1 MKQNTNN
8 RQSKN
13 KGRKNEDSFQE
24 LTPRFFDDVKTKAVW
39 ANYLNMARQNTY
51 QTLCH
56 ITHVLGLAYNPED
69 KELEANLLQI
79 PAVTL
84 LLKKGNAEK
93 KQKAMKLL
101 DKHFPFMTPMLEQYV
116 KLQQEKSTRGK
127 ETTPEDYYAILN
139 MILPL
144 INLLRNKYTHY
155 KIEDPK
161 LDAFGKI
168 ADPGILKNCH
178 TLARLLN
185 FCFDGARR
193 IVKERFGT
201 GENAPLKDEDFDFL
215 TEEGK
220 RYYKEDKKFIER
232 KDFKYRIF
240 HDTQKISNIG
250 IFMLTCLLL
259 EKKYASEFAD
269 QTDFFGKNLEPKRRP
284 TENEILIMR
293 EAISV
298 YRIRLPKDRMQS
310 DRGESA
316 LGLDMLN
323 ELKKCPRELFDT
335 LSPADQETFRVEAN
349 DNEDGKV
356 LLLRSHD
363 RFPTLSLQYIDYKQ
377 LFAHIRFQV
386 QLGNYR
392 YKFYEK
398 EWIDKSKEQTDKD
411 GADERIRILQ
421 KELTGYGRLQEIE
434 SQRNE
439 RWGHIIRKIDA
450 PRQDT
455 LDTQPYV
462 TDHHASYL
470 FNNNR
475 IGLLWNTEKE
485 HPLRNGVFMPSLEL
499 PSWLDDYPAKA
510 AELRGTTQKTD
521 EKVAEC
527 RAPMCWLSTYE
538 LPAVIFLSLLTGSG
552 QTAEELIKNTTAAY
566 RRLFADIASGKLLP
580 GGDLTPYG
588 IELKLLPEKIQDYLT
603 GKEVDMNSRFAAL
616 ARQKVERM
624 LRATES
630 RLKHFQADLAAYAS
644 KDNKVGKKSHVDLRP
659 GTLARHLADDMMF
672 FKEADKNNQVKLTGQ
687 NFNILQAE
695 LAQYPKKTEGKLAL
709 DNLRTLLRNAD
720 LIDGERPHPFLNE
733 VLSQNPTSFYA
744 LYQAYLECKKQYV
757 EKLLTEPDAALCNL
771 HFLYPNRKKW
781 APRDDAFYRELA
793 MRYTTIELPRGL
805 FHKAIIETL
814 RRSDVADRLPLL
826 KDGNPERFNVAY
838 LIAAY
843 FKATGDASQVF
854 YGNKFKRYYKY
865 QSMTI
870 SPQWDYSAPV
880 AQLVKKYYSVADME
894 NYHRQTDTGETP
906 GTRYEKREQKYKESL
921 ETRAAA
927 LIQKAEKKLEKKKLK
942 GTYNPGKDEPQLKKR
957 KRAILQERDN
967 EIAIVP
973 DKLRKYRNE
982 YADNDKAIRRYQ
994 VQDMLLF
1001 LMAKDILTQSMA
1013 EHINLKAYK
1022 LCHIG
1027 QGDKDILS
1035 LQLPFSIVLEVKT
1048 GREDEPVR
1056 YITITQQDLKLKNYG
1071 DFFRFIYDS
1080 RIRSLLQQTRLTE
1093 IDRTSLEEELMHYNQ
1108 HRIPVFELIHDIEKR
1123 IWQLLPDGAALH
1135 AQEDGV
1141 QIDFKYLMRFI
1152 DIKESSKRLVCAIRN
1167 AFSHSNYPTEA
1178 VVARIIFDKADIPQ
1192 VADRLAVE
1200 LRNKTSQIRLKK
1212 TE

>member
-1 MKQNTNN
+1 MTHNNYHQKQTTKKVEEPYFDHKKF
-8 RQSKN
+8 KN
-13 KGRKNEDSFQE
+13 SH
-24 LTPRFFDDVKTKAVW
+24 FDDVKNKAVW

-84 LLKKGNAEK
+84 LVKKKGNAEK

-101 DKHFPFMTPMLEQYV
+101 DKHFPFITPMLEKYV
-116 KLQQEKSTRGK
+116 ILQQGKSTRGK

-161 LDAFGKI
+161 LNASGQI
-168 ADPGILKNCH
+168 ADPKILNNCH
-178 TLARLLN
+178 ILAILLN

-201 GENAPLKDEDFDFL
+201 GENAPLKDKDFNFL
-215 TEEGK
+215 TDEGT
-220 RYYKEDKKFIER
+220 RYYKEGPKYIER

-240 HDTQKISNIG
+240 DDTQKISNIG

-269 QTDFFGKNLEPKRRP
+269 QTDFFGKNLEPKRKP

-298 YRIRLPKDRMQS
+298 YRIRLPKERMQS

-349 DNEDGKV
+349 DTEDGKV

-363 RFPTLSLQYIDYKQ
+363 RFPTLALQYIDYKQ

-398 EWIDKSKEQTDKD
+398 EWIDKSKEQRDKD
-411 GADERIRILQ
+411 EADERIRILQ

-499 PSWLDDYPAKA
+499 PSWLDNYPTKA
-510 AELRGTTQKTD
+510 AELRGTALKTD

-552 QTAEELIKNTTAAY
+552 QAAEELIKNTTAAY
-566 RRLFADIASGKLLP
+566 RHLFADIANGKLLP

-603 GKEVDMNSRFAAL
+603 GKEIDMNRRFALL
-616 ARQKVERM
+616 ARQKVEHM
-624 LRATES
+624 LYATES
-630 RLKHFQADLAAYAS
+630 RLKHFQTNLAAYAS
-644 KDNKVGKKSHVDLRP
+644 KENKVGKKSHVDLRP
-659 GTLARHLADDMMF
+659 GTLARHLADDIMF
-672 FKEADKNNQVKLTGQ
+672 FKEADENNQVKLTGQ

-695 LAQYPKKTEGKLAL
+695 LAQYPKRTEGKLAL

-720 LIDGERPHPFLNE
+720 LIDGRRPHPFLQK
-733 VLSQNPTSFYA
+733 VLQKNPTSFYA
-744 LYQAYLECKKQYV
+744 LYQTYLECKKQYV
-757 EKLLTEPDAALCNL
+757 EKLLIKSDAALCNL

-781 APRDDAFYRELA
+781 TLRNDAFYRELA
-793 MRYTTIELPRGL
+793 MRYTSIELPRGL
-805 FHKAIIETL
+805 FHKAIIEAL
-814 RRSDVADRLPLL
+814 RGSDVADRLPLL
-826 KDGNPERFNVAY
+826 KDGNPEQFNVAY

-843 FKATGDASQVF
+843 FKATGDASQAF
-854 YGNKFKRYYKY
+854 YGNKFKRYYKF

-870 SPQWDYSAPV
+870 SPHWDYSAPV
-880 AQLVKKYYSVADME
+880 AQLVKKYYSVSEME
-894 NYHRQTDTGETP
+894 NYHKQTDTGKTP
-906 GTRYEKREQKYKESL
+906 DTRYEKREQKYKESL
-921 ETRAAA
+921 E
-927 LIQKAEKKLEKKKLK
+927 QKAAEQIRRVQERMRRKGFTDERKLES
-942 GTYNPGKDEPQLKKR
+942 R
-957 KRAILQERDN
+957 KRAILQERDE
-967 EIAIVP
+967 EIAILP

-982 YADNDKAIRRYQ
+982 YADSEKAIRRYQ

-1001 LMAKDILTQSMA
+1001 LMAKDILTQSMS
-1013 EHINLKAYK
+1013 EHTDLKAYK
-1022 LCHIG
+1022 LRHIG

-1056 YITITQQDLKLKNYG
+1056 HITITQQDLKLKNYG

-1080 RIRSLLQQTRLTE
+1080 RIRSLLQQTRLNE
-1093 IDRTSLEEELMHYNQ
+1093 IDRTALEEELMHYNQ

-1123 IWQLLPDGAALH
+1123 IWQLLPDDAALH

-1152 DIKESSKRLVCAIRN
+1152 DIKESNKQMVCAIRN
-1167 AFSHSNYPTEA
+1167 AFSHSNYPTDA

-1192 VADRLAVE
+1192 VANRLAVE
-1200 LRNKTSQIRLKK
+1200 LRNKTNQIRLKK